1 MSSQRHSP
9 QYRNSHQPCASSRLL
24 SLLQGA
30 LLSLVAV
37 ASLLITAHAQD
48 PADPAWREFQHAL
61 GAPAP
66 IGANADH
73 PLAASLVRPFPAID
87 LAEVNPRKYLLG
99 SDLYHER
106 ALSADNSIGCFICH
120 AGPMSGTDGRTV
132 PRGVAQAE
140 GKVNALSVLNAAFNF
155 RQFWNGRAITLA
167 DQALMPLVTPHE
179 MANTLEQ
186 VLATLQAD
194 RAYVDEFT
202 ALYPDGITSNNLADA
217 IAHFERTSFAVTDT
231 PFQHF
236 LQGDTTALTE
246 QEQRGWQRFQDIG
259 CGSCHNGIGLGGNS
273 YQKLGALQPWFP
285 VVREPGPNDAGL
297 AERTNRAQ
305 DLYVVKVPSLHNVA
319 VTEPYLHDG
328 SLDSLQSVTA
338 EMARYQLGREL
349 SEEDIGDIVAFLVA
363 LNGAPVGLMLEGEIL
378 QLARMQD
385 CGDGPEGSSSG
396 GTGPGGSGLAREQSD
411 CGTEPFA
418 GKPAPTDSS
427 PTGPSLSGPAPT
439 DHQSAYRAAQATLL
453 PAFARLQDALANVD
467 SGTVAHFDFVQAE
480 HLELIRHARALQHP
494 PSALS
499 AASRQCLQNG
509 ASRLLQEV
517 MLLELPIADYL
528 QARAMLGVVEAHRT
542 APGLDSPSAAALA
555 ALRAPYQ
562 SAATEALQSINDTPI
577 GAVAG
582 LFAACPL

>member
-1 MSSQRHSP
+1 MNLRP
-9 QYRNSHQPCASSRLL
+9 AI
-24 SLLQGA
+24 A
-30 LLSLVAV
+30 LLVLTIMSAPVL
-37 ASLLITAHAQD
+37 AQA

-73 PLAASLVRPFPAID
+73 PLAASVVRPFPAID

-194 RAYVDEFT
+194 AAYVEEFR
-202 ALYPDGITSNNLADA
+202 ALYPDGITPNNLADA

-259 CGSCHNGIGLGGNS
+259 CSSCHNGIGLGGNS
-273 YQKLGALQPWFP
+273 YQKLGTFQPWFP
-285 VVREPGPNDAGL
+285 AVREPGPNDTGL
-297 AERTNRAQ
+297 AERTNRPQ

-363 LNGAPVGLMLEGEIL
+363 LNGAPEGLMLEGEIL
-378 QLARMQD
+378 QRARMQD
-385 CGDGPEGSSSG
+385 CGDGPGGSSAG
-396 GTGPGGSGLAREQSD
+396 GTGSGGSGLAREQPD
-411 CGTEPFA
+411 CATEPIA

-427 PTGPSLSGPAPT
+427 PT
-439 DHQSAYRAAQATLL
+439 DHQSAYRTAQAALV
-453 PAFARLQDALANVD
+453 PAFARLQDALANVA

-499 AASRQCLQNG
+499 TASRQCLQNG

-528 QARAMLGVVEAHRT
+528 QAKAMRGVVDAHRT
-542 APGLDSPSAAALA
+542 APGPDSPSAAALQALDSALESSHAQALEALRTAPLADTA
-555 ALRAPYQ
+555 AL
-562 SAATEALQSINDTPI
+562 LQ
-577 GAVAG
+577 
-582 LFAACPL
+582 ACPG

>member
-1 MSSQRHSP
+1 MT
-9 QYRNSHQPCASSRLL
+9 LL
-24 SLLQGA
+24 PAIA
-30 LLSLVAV
+30 LLVLTILATPV
-37 ASLLITAHAQD
+37 LAQD
-48 PADPAWREFQHAL
+48 PADPAWHEFQHAL

-73 PLAASLVRPFPAID
+73 PLAASVVRPFPAID
-87 LAEVNPRKYLLG
+87 LADVNPRKYLLG

-194 RAYVDEFT
+194 AAYMEEFR

-236 LQGDTTALTE
+236 LQGDTTALTD
-246 QEQRGWQRFQDIG
+246 QEQRGWQRFQEIG
-259 CGSCHNGIGLGGNS
+259 CSSCHNGIGLGGNS
-273 YQKLGALQPWFP
+273 YQKLGAFQPWFP
-285 VVREPGPNDAGL
+285 AVREPGPNDAGL

-363 LNGAPVGLMLEGEIL
+363 LNGAPEGLRLEGEIL
-378 QLARMQD
+378 QLARMQT
-385 CGDGPEGSSSG
+385 CGSESG
-396 GTGPGGSGLAREQSD
+396 GSGPGGSGPGGSGPGGSGLGGSGPGGSGLARELSD

-418 GKPAPTDSS
+418 GRPAPTE
-427 PTGPSLSGPAPT
+427 PAPT
-439 DHQSAYRAAQATLL
+439 GTLTDHQEAYQTAQATLL
-453 PAFARLQDALANVD
+453 PAFARLQDALADVD
-467 SGTVAHFDFVQAE
+467 SGAVAHFDFVQAE

-528 QARAMLGVVEAHRT
+528 QAKAMRGVVDAHAQHPGADSPPAATLQALRSTLESSQAQALEALRT
-542 APGLDSPSAAALA
+542 APLADSAAL
-555 ALRAPYQ
+555 
-562 SAATEALQSINDTPI
+562 LQSCS
-577 GAVAG
+577 
-582 LFAACPL
+582 L

>member
-1 MSSQRHSP
+1 MNVRP
-9 QYRNSHQPCASSRLL
+9 TI
-24 SLLQGA
+24 A
-30 LLSLVAV
+30 LLILTILATP
-37 ASLLITAHAQD
+37 ALAQD
-48 PADPAWREFQHAL
+48 AADPAWREFQHAL

-73 PLAASLVRPFPAID
+73 PLANALVRPFPEVD
-87 LAEVNPRKYLLG
+87 LADVNPRKYLLG

-132 PRGVAQAE
+132 PRGVALAE

-167 DQALMPLVTPHE
+167 DQALMPIVTPHE

-186 VLATLQAD
+186 VLATLRAD
-194 RAYVDEFT
+194 AAYMEEFN
-202 ALYPDGITSNNLADA
+202 ALYPDGLSGNNLADA

-246 QEQRGWQRFQDIG
+246 QEQRGWQRFQAIG

-273 YQKLGALQPWFP
+273 YQKLGAFQAWVPA
-285 VVREPGPNDAGL
+285 VREPGPNDAGL
-297 AERTNRAQ
+297 AERTNRPQ

-349 SEEDIGDIVAFLVA
+349 PEDDIADIVAFLVA
-363 LNGAPVGLMLEGEIL
+363 LNGAPEGLRLEGEIM

-385 CGDGPEGSSSG
+385 CGDGTGGDGSG
-396 GTGPGGSGLAREQSD
+396 GSGPGGSGTGGSGLAREQAGCS
-411 CGTEPFA
+411 TVEFA
-418 GKPAPTDSS
+418 GEPS
-427 PTGPSLSGPAPT
+427 PTYQTTLAAVIPT
-439 DHQSAYRAAQATLL
+439 
-453 PAFARLQDALANVD
+453 FARLQDALAKVE
-467 SGTVAHFDFVQAE
+467 SGAVAHFDFVQAE

-494 PSALS
+494 PGTFT
-499 AASRQCLQNG
+499 AATRQCLQNG

-528 QARAMLGVVEAHRT
+528 QAKAMLGVIDAHRT
-542 APGLDSPSAAALA
+542 TTGHDSPPSATLDAMSATHQAAAT
-555 ALRAPYQ
+555 Q
-562 SAATEALQSINDTPI
+562 ALQSIADTPL
-577 GAVAG
+577 AETDG
-582 LFAACPL
+582 LLAECPL

>member
-1 MSSQRHSP
+1 MT
-9 QYRNSHQPCASSRLL
+9 LL
-24 SLLQGA
+24 PAIA
-30 LLSLVAV
+30 LLVLTILATPV
-37 ASLLITAHAQD
+37 LAQD
-48 PADPAWREFQHAL
+48 PADPAWHEFQHAL

-73 PLAASLVRPFPAID
+73 PLAASVVRPFPAID
-87 LAEVNPRKYLLG
+87 LADVNPRKYLLG

-194 RAYVDEFT
+194 AAYVEEFR

-236 LQGDTTALTE
+236 LQGDTTALTD

-259 CGSCHNGIGLGGNS
+259 CSSCHNGIGLGGNS
-273 YQKLGALQPWFP
+273 YQKLGAFQPWFP
-285 VVREPGPNDAGL
+285 AVREPGPNDAGL
-297 AERTNRAQ
+297 AERTNRPQ

-349 SEEDIGDIVAFLVA
+349 SEEEIGDIVAFLVA
-363 LNGAPVGLMLEGEIL
+363 LNGAPEGLMLEGEIL
-378 QLARMQD
+378 QLARMQT
-385 CGDGPEGSSSG
+385 CGS
-396 GTGPGGSGLAREQSD
+396 GPGGSGLARELSD

-418 GKPAPTDSS
+418 GRPAPT
-427 PTGPSLSGPAPT
+427 
-439 DHQSAYRAAQATLL
+439 SAYQTAQATLL
-453 PAFARLQDALANVD
+453 PAFARLQDALADVD
-467 SGTVAHFDFVQAE
+467 SGAVAHFDFVQAE

-494 PSALS
+494 PSVLS

-528 QARAMLGVVEAHRT
+528 QARAMLGVVEAHGT
-542 APGLDSPSAAALA
+542 APGPDSPTAAALDAMRATHQA
-555 ALRAPYQ
+555 AAEQ
-562 SAATEALQSINDTPI
+562 ALQTIADTPI
-577 GAVAG
+577 ARVAG
-582 LFAACPL
+582 LLPGCPL